1 MPSPTSAL
9 NHLINVLGLEDTRDL
24 VRIYLDQTAKELARL
39 RQLPVNKQ
47 IIVVHGL
54 KGSSSQ
60 VGAMLFAAQCGAL
73 ETQLKH
79 ASVPLNE
86 DELRALTDGFNECAA
101 PFQTWLGQPVT
112 PI

>member
-9 NHLINVLGLEDTRDL
+9 NHLIDVLGLEDTRDL

-47 IIVVHGL
+47 VIVVHGL

-79 ASVPLNE
+79 SSVPLNE
-86 DELRALTDGFNECAA
+86 DELRALTAGFNECAA

-112 PI
+112 PL